1 MGTAF
6 NKVIRAI
13 RADISALLLIA
24 FIYQLLMP
32 VAVLAGEETLNADF
46 QADLRASICRV
57 KFSQDNNIPDAPR
70 HTDGFV
76 CDLCLITTFLWAD
89 PASISPVVDMATYRR
104 LPETTQYALS
114 LRETHFAQ
122 ILGNLSSSRAPPS
135 L

>member
-6 NKVIRAI
+6 NKVMRAI
-13 RADISALLLIA
+13 RVDVSALLLIA
-24 FIYQLLMP
+24 FIYQLLVP
-32 VAVLAGEETLNADF
+32 VAVLAGEETFNVGF

-57 KFSQDNNIPDAPR
+57 DFSQDNNIPDGPR
-70 HTDGFV
+70 YTDGFV
-76 CDLCLITTFLWAD
+76 CDLCLITTFHWVD
-89 PASISPVVDMATYRR
+89 PASISPVVGMATYRR
-104 LPETTQYALS
+104 LPETTHYALS